1 MNNMPKL
8 YSVLVVIAV
17 VLVGVVAWTMAPL
30 ASMMP
35 QIQVVMPTAAPLATA
50 IVAGSDEASAVA
62 TLVPEVSTVTPSP
75 TVTATATAT
84 ITPSPTITVT
94 PSPTAYV
101 VQYSAIVRQVKG
113 IAELNT
119 KEVLID
125 VVVTYDAERDGLTAL
140 WDKGDF
146 LSVKS
151 TYRVK
156 AGIDWK
162 AVNVNIGTNNTVTVT
177 FNPARISSID
187 ELEELSE
194 VNYYK
199 KGIRAIFAESDTVN
213 SNRLKQARIDL
224 EQKARQRICEMVI
237 VDDAADDAKAYVK
250 SFILQLN
257 PLLNADDV
265 QVVIGVDQECR

>member
-1 MNNMPKL
+1 MIRRIQGLLTN
-8 YSVLVVIAV
+8 VLFVLAVI
-17 VLVGVVAWTMAPL
+17 VGYNWLTTTPWGESL
-30 ASMMP
+30 PRLNGMMP
-35 QIQVVMPTAAPLATA
+35 TSAPLATA
-50 IVAGSDEASAVA
+50 MVAGAEPTTTAAAVN
-62 TLVPEVSTVTPSP
+62 VSTATPQA
-75 TVTATATAT
+75 TATATAT

-162 AVNVNIGTNNTVTVT
+162 AVNVNIGANNKVTVT

-187 ELEELSE
+187 EIEELSE

-213 SNRLKQARIDL
+213 STRLKQARIDL
-224 EQKARQRICEMVI
+224 EQKARQRICEMGI

-257 PLLNADDV
+257 PLLSTDDV
-265 QVVIGVDQECR
+265 EVVIGVDQECR